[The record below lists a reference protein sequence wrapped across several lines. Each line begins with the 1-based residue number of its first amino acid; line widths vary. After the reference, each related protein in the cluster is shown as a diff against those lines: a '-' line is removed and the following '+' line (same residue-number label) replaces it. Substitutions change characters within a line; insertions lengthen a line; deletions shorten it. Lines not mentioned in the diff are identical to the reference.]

1 MQPDSSQILGLD
13 QIADAVN
20 RAKLGSQRRK
30 NEMIRLG
37 TSDPTSFQMN
47 FKNQLKEQQGS
58 QDYLWAGNQLAG
70 NQNPDQETQDYVGNA
85 LSKAGGKYY
94 YYGDTD
100 YSDPNNV
107 INALQNKGWKAPKG
121 NIDPTLYNLL
131 DLKTPLTSY
140 KGQNYYQGDV
150 DPSSAQWGTT
160 GYNTQDLGG
169 GTYNIL
175 GAGGTSIGKGY
186 KGLDDAI
193 KELDANRLA
202 TERNKKLTDWK
213 QAQSKDPYA
222 SNTTINPGE
231 LDNYQPALPTPTQY
245 SNTSPYA
252 TGDLDKW
259 EVLGQVLNGKPIPRD
274 PTTNRPSMAMSGDN
288 ENQSIKGLQSLFGST
303 PLIYN
308 NKVMGY
314 KMDPTPASKDMLGY
328 VDPYTVLRSDAKGST
343 RSSYGLQRQ
352 YNDPDTW
359 NQLTKLID
367 ENSLYTPVEN
377 AEKLPGWT
385 NVDNSQYHHQSSG
398 LFPKILQGL
407 GTALSFTPLA
417 PMGLAMNTLGS
428 LVSGNHL
435 GGVLGAVTGG
445 LGQAGAFDKLGSS
458 LGNALGTS
466 SKIGSSI
473 VRGGIGTLSGLAQ
486 GAGAKDALLGG
497 VGAGLGPLA
506 GNYISSNLGDTL
518 GKTGANMIGSGVSG
532 ALQSLFKN
540 QNIGEGALSSS
551 LASGLGDFLST
562 MTNNTG
568 SNYDS
573 RRAKSNSELA
583 KTLVNL
589 VRQQRRNR

>member
-47 FKNQLKEQQGS
+47 FKNQLKEQQGQ
-58 QDYLWAGNQLAG
+58 QDYLGAGNKLAG

-107 INALQNKGWKAPKG
+107 TNALKSKGWQASKG
-121 NIDPTLYNLL
+121 NVDPTLYNLL
-131 DLKTPLTSY
+131 DLKNPLTSY
-140 KGQNYYQGDV
+140 KGQKYYQGDV

-160 GYNTQDLGG
+160 GYNTQDLGD

-175 GAGGTSIGKGY
+175 GSSGSSIGKGY
-186 KGLDDAI
+186 KGLDDTI
-193 KELDANRLA
+193 KELAAQQEQSKNPYGLSPPLA
-202 TERNKKLTDWK
+202 TEM
-213 QAQSKDPYA
+213 
-222 SNTTINPGE
+222 
-231 LDNYQPALPTPTQY
+231 DNYYPTFPNPTQY
-245 SNTSPYA
+245 SNTSPYSA
-252 TGDLDKW
+252 GDLDKW
-259 EVLGQVLNGKPIPRD
+259 EVLGQVLNGKPIPYD
-274 PTTNRPSMAMSGDN
+274 ATTNRSSMAMSGDN
-288 ENQSIKGLQSLFGST
+288 QNQSIKGLQSLFGST

-314 KMDPTPASKDMLGY
+314 KMDPTPATQDTLGY
-328 VDPYTVLRSDAKGST
+328 VDPYTVRRSDTKGST
-343 RSSYGLQRQ
+343 QSSYGLQRQ
-352 YNDPDTW
+352 YNDPNTW
-359 NQLTKLID
+359 NQLTKSLD
-367 ENSLYTPVEN
+367 ANSLYVPSEN

-398 LFPKILQGL
+398 LASKIMQGL
-407 GTALSFTPLA
+407 GSVLSFTPLA
-417 PMGLAMNTLGS
+417 PMGLALSTLGS
-428 LVSGNHL
+428 LASGNHL
-435 GGVLGAVTGG
+435 GGILGAVTGG
-445 LGQAGAFDKLGSS
+445 LGQAGAFDS
-458 LGNALGTS
+458 LGKSLGGALGTS
-466 SKIGSSI
+466 GKVGSSI
-473 VRGGIGTLSGLAQ
+473 VQGGVGALSGLAQ
-486 GAGAKDALLGG
+486 GKNVKDALLGG

-518 GKTGANMIGSGVSG
+518 GKTGANMIGSGASG
-532 ALQSLFKN
+532 ALQSLFKK

-551 LASGLGDFLST
+551 LASGLSDFLST

-573 RRAKSNSELA
+573 RRAKSNSDLA

>member
-47 FKNQLKEQQGS
+47 FKNQLKEQQGQ
-58 QDYLWAGNQLAG
+58 QDYLGAGNKLAG
-70 NQNPDQETQDYVGNA
+70 NQNPDQETQDYVGGA

-107 INALQNKGWKAPKG
+107 INALKSKGWQASKG
-121 NIDPTLYNLL
+121 SVDPTLYNLL
-131 DLKTPLTSY
+131 NLKNPLTSY
-140 KGQNYYQGDV
+140 KGQKYYQGDV

-160 GYNTQDLGG
+160 GYNTQDLGD

-175 GAGGTSIGKGY
+175 GSSGSSIGKGY
-186 KGLDDAI
+186 KGLDDTI
-193 KELDANRLA
+193 KELAAQQEQSKNPYGLSPPLA
-202 TERNKKLTDWK
+202 TEM
-213 QAQSKDPYA
+213 
-222 SNTTINPGE
+222 
-231 LDNYQPALPTPTQY
+231 DNYYPTFPNPTQY
-245 SNTSPYA
+245 SNTSPYSA
-252 TGDLDKW
+252 GDLDKW
-259 EVLGQVLNGKPIPRD
+259 EVLGQVLNGKPIPYD
-274 PTTNRPSMAMSGDN
+274 ATTNRSSMAMSGDN
-288 ENQSIKGLQSLFGST
+288 QNQSIKGLQSLFGST

-314 KMDPTPASKDMLGY
+314 KMDPTPATQDTLGY
-328 VDPYTVLRSDAKGST
+328 VDPYTVRRSDTKGST
-343 RSSYGLQRQ
+343 QSSYGLQRQ
-352 YNDPDTW
+352 YNDPNTW
-359 NQLTKLID
+359 NQLTKSLD
-367 ENSLYTPVEN
+367 ANSLYVPSEN

-458 LGNALGTS
+458 LGNTLGTG

-473 VRGGIGTLSGLAQ
+473 VRGGVGALSGLAQ
-486 GAGAKDALLGG
+486 GGGVKDALLGG

-518 GKTGANMIGSGVSG
+518 GKTGANMIGSGASG
-532 ALQSLFKN
+532 ALQSLFKK

-573 RRAKSNSELA
+573 RRARSNSDLA

>member
-37 TSDPTSFQMN
+37 TTDPTSFQMN
-47 FKNQLKEQQGS
+47 FKNQLKEQQGP
-58 QDYLWAGNQLAG
+58 QDSLFAGNKLAG
-70 NQNPDQETQDYVGNA
+70 NQNPDQETVDYVGNA

-94 YYGDTD
+94 YYGDSD

-107 INALQNKGWKAPKG
+107 TNALKSKGWKSSKSTV
-121 NIDPTLYNLL
+121 DPTLYNLL
-131 DLKTPLTSY
+131 SLKNPVTSY
-140 KGQNYYQGDV
+140 KGQQYYQGDV

-160 GYNTQDLGG
+160 GYNTQDLGD

-175 GAGGTSIGKGY
+175 GSSGSSIGKGY
-186 KGLDDAI
+186 KGLDDTI
-193 KELDANRLA
+193 KELAAQQEQSKNPYGLSPPLA
-202 TERNKKLTDWK
+202 TEM
-213 QAQSKDPYA
+213 
-222 SNTTINPGE
+222 
-231 LDNYQPALPTPTQY
+231 DNYYPTFPNPTQY
-245 SNTSPYA
+245 SNTSPYSA
-252 TGDLDKW
+252 GDLDKW
-259 EVLGQVLNGKPIPRD
+259 EVLGQVLNGKPIPYD
-274 PTTNRPSMAMSGDN
+274 ATTNRSSMAMSGDN
-288 ENQSIKGLQSLFGST
+288 QNQSIKGLQSLFGST

-314 KMDPTPASKDMLGY
+314 KMDPTPATQDTLGY
-328 VDPYTVLRSDAKGST
+328 VDPYTVRRSDTKGST
-343 RSSYGLQRQ
+343 QFSYGLQRQ
-352 YNDPDTW
+352 YNDPNTW
-359 NQLTKLID
+359 NQLTKSLD
-367 ENSLYTPVEN
+367 ANSLYVPSEN

-398 LFPKILQGL
+398 LASKIMQGL
-407 GTALSFTPLA
+407 GSVLSFTPLA
-417 PMGLAMNTLGS
+417 PMGLALSTLGS
-428 LVSGNHL
+428 LSSGNHL
-435 GGVLGAVTGG
+435 GGILGAVTGG

-458 LGNALGTS
+458 LGNTLGTG

-473 VRGGIGTLSGLAQ
+473 VRGGVGALSGLAQ
-486 GAGAKDALLGG
+486 GGGVKDALLGG

-518 GKTGANMIGSGVSG
+518 GKTGANMIGSGASG
-532 ALQSLFKN
+532 ALQSLFKK

-573 RRAKSNSELA
+573 RRARSNSDLA

>member
-37 TSDPTSFQMN
+37 TTDPTSFQMN
-47 FKNQLKEQQGS
+47 FKNQLKEQQGQ
-58 QDYLWAGNQLAG
+58 QDSLFAGSKLAG
-70 NQNPDQETQDYVGNA
+70 NQNPDQETVDYVGNA

-94 YYGDTD
+94 YYGDFD

-107 INALQNKGWKAPKG
+107 TNALKSKGWKSSKSTV
-121 NIDPTLYNLL
+121 DPTLYNLL
-131 DLKTPLTSY
+131 SLKNPVTSY
-140 KGQNYYQGDV
+140 KGQHYYQGDV
-150 DPSSAQWGTT
+150 DPSSAQWGTA
-160 GYNTQDLGG
+160 GYNMQDLGG
-169 GTYNIL
+169 GIYNIL
-175 GAGGTSIGKGY
+175 GSNGSAIGKGY
-186 KGLDDAI
+186 KGLDDTI
-193 KELDANRLA
+193 KELAAQRAEKNPWTGGVSANAL
-202 TERNKKLTDWK
+202 E
-213 QAQSKDPYA
+213 Q
-222 SNTTINPGE
+222 
-231 LDNYQPALPTPTQY
+231 DNYMPSFPEPAQY
-245 SNTSPYA
+245 SNTSPYS
-252 TGDLDKW
+252 TGDMDKW
-259 EVLGQVLNGKPIPRD
+259 EVLGQLLNNKPIPFD
-274 PTTNRPSMAMSGDN
+274 ATQNRSSMALSGDN
-288 ENQSIKGLQSLFGST
+288 QNDSVKGLQSLFGST

-328 VDPYTVLRSDAKGST
+328 VDPYTVRREDKGGST
-343 RSSYGLQRQ
+343 QSSYGLQRQ

-359 NQLTKLID
+359 NKLTKSID
-367 ENSLYTPVEN
+367 ADSLYAPAEN

-398 LFPKILQGL
+398 LASKIMQGL
-407 GTALSFTPLA
+407 GSVLSFTPLA
-417 PMGLAMNTLGS
+417 PMGLALSTLGS
-428 LVSGNHL
+428 LSSGNHL
-435 GGVLGAVTGG
+435 GGILGAVTGG

-458 LGNALGTS
+458 LGNTLGTG

-473 VRGGIGTLSGLAQ
+473 VRGGVGALSGLAQ
-486 GAGAKDALLGG
+486 GGGVKDALLGG

-518 GKTGANMIGSGVSG
+518 GKTGANMIGSGASG

>member
-13 QIADAVN
+13 QIADVVN
-20 RAKLGSQRRK
+20 RAKLGSQKRK

-47 FKNQLKEQQGS
+47 FKEQLKEQQGP
-58 QDYLWAGNQLAG
+58 QDSLWAGNQLAG

-100 YSDPNNV
+100 YSDPNN
-107 INALQNKGWKAPKG
+107 IITALQNKGWKAPKG

-160 GYNTQDLGG
+160 GYNTQDLGD

-175 GAGGTSIGKGY
+175 DSSGSSIGKGY

-193 KELDANRLA
+193 KELAA
-202 TERNKKLTDWK
+202 QQE
-213 QAQSKDPYA
+213 QSKNPYA
-222 SNTTINPGE
+222 STM
-231 LDNYQPALPTPTQY
+231 PAFHDDYTGQYYPKVPNPTQY
-245 SNTSPYA
+245 TNSSPYSA
-252 TGDLDKW
+252 GDLDKW
-259 EVLGQVLNGKPIPRD
+259 EVLGQVLNGKPIPYD
-274 PTTNRPSMAMSGDN
+274 PTKNRSSWAMSGDN
-288 ENQSIKGLQSLFGST
+288 LNQSITGLQSLFGST

-328 VDPYTVLRSDAKGST
+328 VDPYTVLRIDAKGST
-343 RSSYGLQRQ
+343 RSRYGLQRQ

-385 NVDNSQYHHQSSG
+385 NVDNSQYRHQSSG

-445 LGQAGAFDKLGSS
+445 LGQAGAFDS
-458 LGNALGTS
+458 LGKSLGGALGTS
-466 SKIGSSI
+466 GNIGSSI

-518 GKTGANMIGSGVSG
+518 GKTGANMIGSGASG

-573 RRAKSNSELA
+573 RRAKSNSDLA

>member
-1 MQPDSSQILGLD
+1 MMQPDSSQILGLD

-47 FKNQLKEQQGS
+47 FKNQLKEQQGQ
-58 QDYLWAGNQLAG
+58 QDYLDAGNKLAG
-70 NQNPDQETQDYVGNA
+70 NQNPDQETQDYVGGA

-107 INALQNKGWKAPKG
+107 INALKSKGWQASKG
-121 NIDPTLYNLL
+121 SVDPTLYNLL
-131 DLKTPLTSY
+131 NLKNPLTSY

-160 GYNTQDLGG
+160 GYNTQDLGD

-175 GAGGTSIGKGY
+175 GSSGSSIGKGY
-186 KGLDDAI
+186 KGLDDTI
-193 KELDANRLA
+193 KELAA
-202 TERNKKLTDWK
+202 QQE
-213 QAQSKDPYA
+213 QSKNPYGLSPPLA
-222 SNTTINPGE
+222 GD
-231 LDNYQPALPTPTQY
+231 DNYYPTFPNPTQY
-245 SNTSPYA
+245 SNTSPYSA
-252 TGDLDKW
+252 GDLDKW
-259 EVLGQVLNGKPIPRD
+259 EVLGQVLNGKPIPYD
-274 PTTNRPSMAMSGDN
+274 ATTNRSSMAMSGDN
-288 ENQSIKGLQSLFGST
+288 QNQSIKGLQSLFGST

-314 KMDPTPASKDMLGY
+314 KMDPTPATQDTLGY
-328 VDPYTVLRSDAKGST
+328 VDPYTVRRSDTKGST
-343 RSSYGLQRQ
+343 QSSYGLQRQ
-352 YNDPDTW
+352 YNDPNTW
-359 NQLTKLID
+359 NQLTKSLD
-367 ENSLYTPVEN
+367 ANSLYVPSEN

-398 LFPKILQGL
+398 LGNKLMQGL
-407 GTALSFTPLA
+407 GSILSFTPLA
-417 PMGLAMNTLGS
+417 PLGLAMNTLGS
-428 LVSGNHL
+428 LASGNHL
-435 GGVLGAVTGG
+435 GGILGAVTGG

-458 LGNALGTS
+458 LGNTLGTG

-473 VRGGIGTLSGLAQ
+473 VRGGVGALSGLAQ
-486 GAGAKDALLGG
+486 GGGVKDALLGG

-518 GKTGANMIGSGVSG
+518 GKTGANMIGSGASG
-532 ALQSLFKN
+532 ALQSLFKK

-573 RRAKSNSELA
+573 RRARSNSDLA

>member
-58 QDYLWAGNQLAG
+58 QDILLAGNKLAG
-70 NQNPDQETQDYVGNA
+70 NQNPDQETQDFVGNA

-107 INALQNKGWKAPKG
+107 TNALKSKGWKTPKS

-131 DLKTPLTSY
+131 SLKTPLTSY

-160 GYNTQDLGG
+160 GYNTQDLGD

-175 GAGGTSIGKGY
+175 GSSGTSIGKGY

-193 KELDANRLA
+193 KELAARQ
-202 TERNKKLTDWK
+202 E
-213 QAQSKDPYA
+213 QIYA
-222 SNTTINPGE
+222 STM
-231 LDNYQPALPTPTQY
+231 PAFHDDYTGQYYPKVPNPTQY
-245 SNTSPYA
+245 TNSSPYSA
-252 TGDLDKW
+252 GDLDKW
-259 EVLGQVLNGKPIPRD
+259 EVLGQVLSGKPIPYD
-274 PTTNRPSMAMSGDN
+274 ATSNSSSVAMSGDN
-288 ENQSIKGLQSLFGST
+288 LNQSIKGLQSLFGST

-328 VDPYTVLRSDAKGST
+328 VDPYTVRRDDTKGST
-343 RSSYGLQRQ
+343 QSSYGLQRQ

-367 ENSLYTPVEN
+367 ENSLYTSAEN

-398 LFPKILQGL
+398 RGSKLMQGL
-407 GTALSFTPLA
+407 GAILSFTPLA
-417 PMGLAMNTLGS
+417 PMGLAMSTLAS
-428 LVSGNHL
+428 LASGNHL
-435 GGVLGAVTGG
+435 GGILGAVTGG

-458 LGNALGTS
+458 LGDALGTS
-466 SKIGSSI
+466 SKVGSSI
-473 VRGGIGTLSGLAQ
+473 VRGGVGALSGLAQ
-486 GAGAKDALLGG
+486 GGGVKNALLGG

-506 GNYISSNLGDTL
+506 GDYVSSNLGDTL
-518 GKTGANMIGSGVSG
+518 GKTGANMIGSGASG
-532 ALQSLFKN
+532 ALQSLFKK

-573 RRAKSNSELA
+573 RRAKSNSDLA

>member
-13 QIADAVN
+13 QIADVVN
-20 RAKLGSQRRK
+20 RAKLGSQKRK

-47 FKNQLKEQQGS
+47 FKEQLKEQQGP
-58 QDYLWAGNQLAG
+58 QDSLWAGNQLAG

-107 INALQNKGWKAPKG
+107 ITALQNKGWKTPKG
-121 NIDPTLYNLL
+121 NVDPTLYNLL
-131 DLKTPLTSY
+131 DLKTPLTSFR
-140 KGQNYYQGDV
+140 GQKYYQGDI
-150 DPSSAQWGTT
+150 DLSSAQWGTT
-160 GYNTQDLGG
+160 GYNTQDLGD

-175 GAGGTSIGKGY
+175 DSSGSSIGKGY
-186 KGLDDAI
+186 KGLNDTI
-193 KELDANRLA
+193 KELA
-202 TERNKKLTDWK
+202 K
-213 QAQSKDPYA
+213 QQQNARD
-222 SNTTINPGE
+222 I
-231 LDNYQPALPTPTQY
+231 DNYTPLVPTPKQY
-245 SNTSPYA
+245 SNTSPYSA
-252 TGDLDKW
+252 GDLDKW
-259 EVLGQVLNGKPIPRD
+259 EVLGQLLNGKLIPYD
-274 PTTNRPSMAMSGDN
+274 PTTNRSSWAMSGDN
-288 ENQSIKGLQSLFGST
+288 LNQSITGLQSLFGST

-352 YNDPDTW
+352 YNDLNTW

-367 ENSLYTPVEN
+367 EDSLYIPVEN

-417 PMGLAMNTLGS
+417 PLGLAMSTLGS
-428 LVSGNHL
+428 LTSGNHL
-435 GGVLGAVTGG
+435 GGILGAVTGG
-445 LGQAGAFDKLGSS
+445 LGQAGAFDS
-458 LGNALGTS
+458 LGKSLGGALGTS
-466 SKIGSSI
+466 GNIGSSI
-473 VRGGIGTLSGLAQ
+473 VRGGVGALSGLAQ
-486 GAGAKDALLGG
+486 GGGVKDALLGG

-518 GKTGANMIGSGVSG
+518 GKTGANMIGSGASG
-532 ALQSLFKN
+532 ALQSLFKK

-573 RRAKSNSELA
+573 RRAKSNSDLA

>member
-58 QDYLWAGNQLAG
+58 QDILLAGNKLAG
-70 NQNPDQETQDYVGNA
+70 NQNPDQETQDFVGNA

-107 INALQNKGWKAPKG
+107 TNALKSKGWKTPKS

-131 DLKTPLTSY
+131 SLKTPLTSY

-160 GYNTQDLGG
+160 GYNTQDLGD

-175 GAGGTSIGKGY
+175 GSSGTSIGKGY

-193 KELDANRLA
+193 KELAARQ
-202 TERNKKLTDWK
+202 E
-213 QAQSKDPYA
+213 QIYA
-222 SNTTINPGE
+222 STM
-231 LDNYQPALPTPTQY
+231 PAFHDDYTGQYYPKVPNPTQY
-245 SNTSPYA
+245 TNSSPYSA
-252 TGDLDKW
+252 GDLDKW
-259 EVLGQVLNGKPIPRD
+259 EVLGQVLSGKPIPYD
-274 PTTNRPSMAMSGDN
+274 ATSNSSSVAMSGDN
-288 ENQSIKGLQSLFGST
+288 LNQSIKGLQSLFGST

-328 VDPYTVLRSDAKGST
+328 VDPYTVRRDDTKGSIQ
-343 RSSYGLQRQ
+343 SSYGLQRQ

-367 ENSLYTPVEN
+367 ENSLYTSAEN

-398 LFPKILQGL
+398 RGSKLMQGL
-407 GTALSFTPLA
+407 GAILSFTPLA
-417 PMGLAMNTLGS
+417 PMGLAMSTLGS
-428 LVSGNHL
+428 LASGNHL
-435 GGVLGAVTGG
+435 GGILGAVTGG

-458 LGNALGTS
+458 LGDALGTS
-466 SKIGSSI
+466 SKVGSSI
-473 VRGGIGTLSGLAQ
+473 VRGGVGALSGLAQ
-486 GAGAKDALLGG
+486 GGGVKNALLGG

-506 GNYISSNLGDTL
+506 GDYVSSNLGDTL
-518 GKTGANMIGSGVSG
+518 GKTGANMIGSGASG
-532 ALQSLFKN
+532 ALQSLFKK

-573 RRAKSNSELA
+573 RRAKSNSDLA

>member
-13 QIADAVN
+13 QIADVVN
-20 RAKLGSQRRK
+20 RAKLGSQKRK

-47 FKNQLKEQQGS
+47 FKEQLKEQQGP
-58 QDYLWAGNQLAG
+58 QDSLWAGNQLAG

-107 INALQNKGWKAPKG
+107 ITALQNKGWKTPKG
-121 NIDPTLYNLL
+121 NVDPTLYNLL
-131 DLKTPLTSY
+131 DLKTPLTSFR
-140 KGQNYYQGDV
+140 GQKYYQGDI
-150 DPSSAQWGTT
+150 DLSSAQWGTT
-160 GYNTQDLGG
+160 GYNTQDLGD

-175 GAGGTSIGKGY
+175 DSSGSSIGKGY
-186 KGLDDAI
+186 KGLNDTI
-193 KELDANRLA
+193 KELA
-202 TERNKKLTDWK
+202 K
-213 QAQSKDPYA
+213 QQQNARD
-222 SNTTINPGE
+222 I
-231 LDNYQPALPTPTQY
+231 DNYTPLVPTPKQY
-245 SNTSPYA
+245 SNTSPYSA
-252 TGDLDKW
+252 GDLDKW
-259 EVLGQVLNGKPIPRD
+259 EVLGQLLNGKLIPYD
-274 PTTNRPSMAMSGDN
+274 PTTNRSSWAMSGDN
-288 ENQSIKGLQSLFGST
+288 LNQSITGLQSLFGST

-352 YNDPDTW
+352 YNDLNTW

-367 ENSLYTPVEN
+367 EDSLYIPVEN

-417 PMGLAMNTLGS
+417 PLGLAMSTLGS
-428 LVSGNHL
+428 LTSGNHL
-435 GGVLGAVTGG
+435 GGILGAVTGG
-445 LGQAGAFDKLGSS
+445 LGQAGAFDS
-458 LGNALGTS
+458 LGKSLGGALGTS
-466 SKIGSSI
+466 GNIGSSI
-473 VRGGIGTLSGLAQ
+473 VRGGVGALSGLAQ
-486 GAGAKDALLGG
+486 GGGVKDALLGG

-518 GKTGANMIGSGVSG
+518 GKTGANMIGSGASG
-532 ALQSLFKN
+532 ALQSLFKK